1 MNIIAEPQN
10 ITEVFKSSDL
20 LTTRARGRSLLT
32 QEICLLCMT
41 CINAE
46 RGLKTTT
53 TTTDNNTYIHPV
65 KKQHTI
71 AFDNAFQPLAGIKQR
86 ETFLKIDE

>member
-32 QEICLLCMT
+32 QEICLLSMT

-53 TTTDNNTYIHPV
+53 TTTTT
-65 KKQHTI
+65 KR
-71 AFDNAFQPLAGIKQR
+71 GR
-86 ETFLKIDE
+86 

>member
-10 ITEVFKSSDL
+10 ITEVFKSSDP

-53 TTTDNNTYIHPV
+53 TTTT
-65 KKQHTI
+65 KR
-71 AFDNAFQPLAGIKQR
+71 GR
-86 ETFLKIDE
+86 

>member
-20 LTTRARGRSLLT
+20 LTTRARGLSLLT

-46 RGLKTTT
+46 RGLKITTT
-53 TTTDNNTYIHPV
+53 TTTT
-65 KKQHTI
+65 KR
-71 AFDNAFQPLAGIKQR
+71 GR
-86 ETFLKIDE
+86 

>member
-1 MNIIAEPQN
+1 MNIITEPQN

-53 TTTDNNTYIHPV
+53 TTTTT
-65 KKQHTI
+65 KR
-71 AFDNAFQPLAGIKQR
+71 GR
-86 ETFLKIDE
+86 